1 MRQILLSLLFICHIT
16 ANYAQ
21 KNEIYHFQKAHPKV
35 SFISQE
41 RFNSFSHEEILL
53 LGNDYILFNK
63 EISVSDLASFK
74 GGPRNKELR
83 AESAKDIDTA
93 AAEEV
98 LNEIKIWLATHPSV
112 KIVKNSE
119 FEALSEPDK
128 IHYINN
134 QCLILIGETI
144 TSQDLANYPF

>member
-1 MRQILLSLLFICHIT
+1 MRQILLSLLFICIL
-16 ANYAQ
+16 ASNYAQ
-21 KNEIYHFQKAHPKV
+21 KNQIYQFQKAHPEV
-35 SFISQE
+35 SFISQG

-53 LGNDYILFNK
+53 LGDDYILFNQ

-74 GGPRNKELR
+74 GVTRNKELR
-83 AESAKDIDTA
+83 EERIKDIDT
-93 AAEEV
+93 AEEV
-98 LNEIKIWLATHPSV
+98 LNEIKIWLANHLFV

-119 FEALSEPDK
+119 FEVLSESDK

>member
-1 MRQILLSLLFICHIT
+1 MLYLLFICPIM

-21 KNEIYHFQKAHPKV
+21 KNEIYQFQKAHPEV

-41 RFNSFSHEEILL
+41 KFNSFSHEGILL
-53 LGNDYILFNK
+53 LGDDYILFNQ

-74 GGPRNKELR
+74 GVTRNKELR
-83 AESAKDIDTA
+83 EERIKDIDT
-93 AAEEV
+93 AEEV
-98 LNEIKIWLATHPSV
+98 LNEIKIWLANHLFV

-119 FEALSEPDK
+119 FEVLSESDK

>member
-1 MRQILLSLLFICHIT
+1 MRQILFSLLFICPIT

-21 KNEIYHFQKAHPKV
+21 KNEIYQFQKAHPEI

-53 LGNDYILFNK
+53 LGDDYIVFNK
-63 EISVSDLASFK
+63 EISVSDLASYK
-74 GGPRNKELR
+74 GASINNDKS
-83 AESAKDIDTA
+83 AERAKDPAVT
-93 AAEEV
+93 EEV

-112 KIVKNSE
+112 KILKHSE

>member
-1 MRQILLSLLFICHIT
+1 MRQILFSLLFICPIT

-21 KNEIYHFQKAHPKV
+21 KNEIYQFQKAHPEI

-53 LGNDYILFNK
+53 LGADYILFNQ

-74 GGPRNKELR
+74 GVTRNKGLR
-83 AESAKDIDTA
+83 EERTTDIDT
-93 AAEEV
+93 AEEV
-98 LNEIKIWLATHPSV
+98 LNEIKIWLANHLFV
-112 KIVKNSE
+112 KIVKHSE
-119 FEALSEPDK
+119 FEVLSESDK

>member
-1 MRQILLSLLFICHIT
+1 MSKIMLYLLFICPIM

-21 KNEIYHFQKAHPKV
+21 KNEIYQFQKAHPEV

-41 RFNSFSHEEILL
+41 KFNSFSHEEILL
-53 LGNDYILFNK
+53 LGADYILFNQ

-74 GGPRNKELR
+74 GVTRNKELR
-83 AESAKDIDTA
+83 EERIKDIDT
-93 AAEEV
+93 AEEV
-98 LNEIKIWLATHPSV
+98 LNEIKIWLANHLFV

-119 FEALSEPDK
+119 FEVLSESDK

>member
-1 MRQILLSLLFICHIT
+1 MRQILFSLLFVCPIT
-16 ANYAQ
+16 TNYAQ
-21 KNEIYHFQKAHPKV
+21 KNEIYQFQKEHPEV

-74 GGPRNKELR
+74 GGTRNKELR

-93 AAEEV
+93 EEV
-98 LNEIKIWLATHPSV
+98 LNEIKIWLANHLSV

>member
-1 MRQILLSLLFICHIT
+1 MRQILFSLLFICPIT

-21 KNEIYHFQKAHPKV
+21 KNEIYQFQKAQPEI

-74 GGPRNKELR
+74 GGTRNKELR

-93 AAEEV
+93 EEV
-98 LNEIKIWLATHPSV
+98 LNEIKIWLANHLSV

-128 IHYINN
+128 ILYINN

>member
-1 MRQILLSLLFICHIT
+1 MSKIMLYLLFICPIM

-21 KNEIYHFQKAHPKV
+21 KNEIYQFQKAHPEV

-41 RFNSFSHEEILL
+41 KFNSFSHEGILL
-53 LGNDYILFNK
+53 LGDDYILFNQ

-74 GGPRNKELR
+74 GVTRNKELR
-83 AESAKDIDTA
+83 EERIKDIDT
-93 AAEEV
+93 AEEV
-98 LNEIKIWLATHPSV
+98 LNEIKIWLANHLFV

-119 FEALSEPDK
+119 FEVLSESDK

>member
-1 MRQILLSLLFICHIT
+1 MRQILFSLLFVCPIT
-16 ANYAQ
+16 TNYAQ
-21 KNEIYHFQKAHPKV
+21 KNEIYQFQKAHPEI

-74 GGPRNKELR
+74 GGTRNKELR

-93 AAEEV
+93 EEV
-98 LNEIKIWLATHPSV
+98 LNEIKIWLANHLSV

>member
-1 MRQILLSLLFICHIT
+1 MRQILFSLLFICPIT

-21 KNEIYHFQKAHPKV
+21 KNEIYQFQKAHPEI

-74 GGPRNKELR
+74 GGTRNKELR

-93 AAEEV
+93 EEV
-98 LNEIKIWLATHPSV
+98 LNEIKIWLANHLSV

-128 IHYINN
+128 ILYINN